1 MLLQFSIKNFKTFK
15 DKVTLSLIASNYD
28 KDTRENENISSN
40 EKFGYRLL
48 KSAVIYGANASGKS
62 KLLEAFSFM
71 RHFVINSSKTTQKG
85 EFINVEP
92 FLLSTETENKPS
104 EFEII
109 FLFNNELF
117 RYGFEAT
124 KEKIV
129 SEWLYHKPKTK
140 EIELFYRDGNEFET
154 HERNF
159 AKGTTVV
166 KEKLVRDNAL
176 LVSVAAQ
183 FNEKTAITVI
193 DWFESLRII
202 SGLNEDEHYNYTLSR
217 TKDLSFRNKITELL
231 KAADLGIKDV
241 SIKKLDIDLDNE
253 INSINVD
260 ELFDEIQ
267 NNDELKN
274 KIGLPLSLLK
284 DKKTLKPLFENKQFL
299 KLILGSILENDD
311 YTSHNS
317 QLFTIHKKLTPKGN
331 AIGDVYFSMEYDE
344 SFGTKKFFALTGP
357 ILDVIE
363 NGYTLVVDELDS
375 KLHPNLVCKIVSL
388 FNSKEFNKKNA
399 QLIFNTHDTNLL
411 SSGLFRRDQIWFT
424 NKDKHGEAKLYS
436 LADFK
441 SDEVKKNEPFE
452 DNYIRGKYGAIPYL
466 GFFDNL
472 TTTLS
477 QYENEKQKG

>member
-1 MLLQFSIKNFKTFK
+1 MLLQFSIKNFRTFK

-28 KDTRENENISSN
+28 KDTREVENVFEN
-40 EKFGYRLL
+40 KTFNYRLL

-62 KLLEAFSFM
+62 KLLEAIAFM
-71 RHFVINSSKTTQKG
+71 RHFVINSSKESQKG
-85 EFINVEP
+85 ESIEVEA
-92 FLLSTETENKPS
+92 FRLSKETENEPS

-109 FLFNNELF
+109 FLFKGELF

-140 EIELFYRDGNEFET
+140 EIELFYRDGSQFDT

-159 AKGTTVV
+159 TKGSTVV
-166 KEKLVRDNAL
+166 KEGLVRDNAL

-183 FNEKTAITVI
+183 FNEKTAITVT
-193 DWFESLRII
+193 DWFKRLKFL
-202 SGLNEDEHYNYTLSR
+202 SGLNETGYQGFTMSR
-217 TKDLSFRNKITELL
+217 TESPTQKNKILELL
-231 KAADLGIKDV
+231 KAADFGIQD
-241 SIKKLDIDLDNE
+241 IKLQKLDVDKLPKGMPKEMRDKILKEIKEENAEFIADVLTTHKKYDL
-253 INSINVD
+253 
-260 ELFDEIQ
+260 
-267 NNDELKN
+267 
-274 KIGLPLSLLK
+274 
-284 DKKTLKPLFENKQFL
+284 NKQVVHNVNFSL
-299 KLILGSILENDD
+299 DD
-311 YTSHNS
+311 
-317 QLFTIHKKLTPKGN
+317 
-331 AIGDVYFSMEYDE
+331 DE
-344 SFGTKKFFALTGP
+344 SSGTRKFFALTGP

-424 NKDKHGEAKLYS
+424 NKDKYGEAKLYS
-436 LADFK
+436 LANFK

-452 DNYIRGKYGAIPYL
+452 DNYLRGKYGAIPYL

-472 TTTLS
+472 NLNMS
-477 QYENEKQKG
+477 QYENEEQKG